1 MQDGVPRLVIFECRL
16 AYALNHRGDYRG
28 AAAAY
33 RSARERDSHWPER
46 FATRAWTLLT
56 DADPSRRDAQ
66 TAYELARQASDAVGD
81 PPARMLDVFAAAEA
95 ARGDFA
101 AAAQTAQ
108 RALDKASAAGDVALA
123 KQVRDHLR
131 LYEQRKPVSPSA
143 PEPQGAGDS

>member
-1 MQDGVPRLVIFECRL
+1 
-16 AYALNHRGDYRG
+16 YRG

-33 RSARERDSHWPER
+33 RSARERDSHWPDH
-46 FATRAWTLLT
+46 FAARAWTLLT
-56 DADPSRRDAQ
+56 DPDPSRRDPQ

-81 PPARMLDVFAAAEA
+81 PPARLLGVFAAAEA
-95 ARGDFA
+95 APGRLA

-131 LYEQRKPVSPSA
+131 LYEQRKPVGASSP
-143 PEPQGAGDS
+143 ERQGAGDS